1 MSNSDLTQ
9 TDSEPAGLT
18 LSLENLSQE
27 GYDLVMADLHERE
40 GSAALIQII
49 NRLTASLRES
59 DLPVTR
65 LVVTGDLV
73 LSVNGR
79 EDRTGNEY
87 TVDRGA
93 GVVAAKTMPPNA
105 DGVVDILLP
114 AHWLLQVDD
123 PDELAARDE
132 LLQHTAAHEAVHASI
147 HHNGDEPFDL
157 YRREELGYATTN
169 YVAMASEQI
178 EEHLAE
184 YLASQATGRR
194 ADRSSSDVEASID
207 AWQDTLARELPAI
220 PEDDP
225 AYIEKGIRVTF
236 GALHTLW
243 ISLAYLA
250 ASLRRGGGFD
260 DVPSGIEALSGWSQF
275 VAPWWDRYIDLL
287 AQIPMSIDVDI
298 AATDEVVRNLA
309 EHLHTWADDMGF
321 DFHDVDGGG
330 AFFRIKI
337 WD

>member
-1 MSNSDLTQ
+1 MTDPDSSQASDP
-9 TDSEPAGLT
+9 PAGLT

-27 GYDLVMADLHERE
+27 GYSLVMADLRERE
-40 GSAALIQII
+40 ETATLILII

-59 DLPVTR
+59 DLAMTR

-73 LSVNGR
+73 ASVNSR

-93 GVVAAKTMPPNA
+93 GIVAAKTMPPNA
-105 DGVVDILLP
+105 DGIVDILLP
-114 AHWLLQVDD
+114 AHWLLQIEDLD
-123 PDELAARDE
+123 GLAARDE

-157 YRREELGYATTN
+157 HHRAELGYATTN
-169 YVAMASEQI
+169 FVSMASEQV

-184 YLASQATGRR
+184 YLGAEATGRR
-194 ADRSSSDVEASID
+194 VDRTSENVRASID
-207 AWQDTLARELPAI
+207 AWQETLARELPAI

-225 AYIEKGIRVTF
+225 AYIEKGIQITF
-236 GALHTLW
+236 RALHTLW

-250 ASLRRGGGFD
+250 ASLRACD
-260 DVPSGIEALSGWSQF
+260 DFNKVPSGIAELPGWRQF
-275 VAPWWDRYIDLL
+275 VAPWWDRYTDLL
-287 AQIPMSIDVDI
+287 SQIPMSIDVDI
-298 AATDEVVRNLA
+298 AATDDVVRELA
-309 EHLHTWADDMGF
+309 EHLHVWADDIGF